1 MFLLALI
8 HWTGW
13 LLQWETEWEVGEH
26 NAGGGSKVKL
36 IPCHLLEQ
44 PVPSA
49 VPGTSDRPS
58 AGLCWTKVFLQV
70 ACPEQKITTDQLL
83 ED

>member
-1 MFLLALI
+1 M
-8 HWTGW
+8 
-13 LLQWETEWEVGEH
+13 QEVV
-26 NAGGGSKVKL
+26 ARSQL
-36 IPCHLLEQ
+36 IPCHFLEQ

-58 AGLCWTKVFLQV
+58 ADLCWTKVFLQV
-70 ACPEQKITTDQLL
+70 ACPEQKTTTDQLL